1 MNLSRL
7 DLDVNWPQIKGF
19 RNRVVHDYINIDT
32 FMVFDIIKNDL
43 IPLKSKLMGVVAIE
57 LGKGNFDPEEYAV
70 AKKSF
75 YDRHIN
81 LE

>member
-1 MNLSRL
+1 MHLFIKRL
-7 DLDVNWPQIKGF
+7 L
-19 RNRVVHDYINIDT
+19 HDYINIDT

-43 IPLKSKLMGVVAIE
+43 ILLKSKLMNVVTIE
-57 LGKGNFDPEEYAV
+57 LGKGNFDTEEYEI
-70 AKKSF
+70 AKQSF